1 MGNSIKYIVTVLT
14 IFIVSVAFGQQKS
27 IAFKND
33 TIRIEQWDSIY
44 YRIGNDFKGE
54 LKYGHWGYCT
64 ILKIDSGF
72 VINRKHYFATG
83 KLQSD
88 HNYKNGRLHG
98 DHKEWNENEIL
109 IERGHYNNGY
119 EDSIWTFY
127 YENGVKETEGAF
139 IVDTLRLIKKFI
151 MLKNRIDVSTGDI
164 KTLWTMKDQ
173 HSPPHGEWNFYDKKG
188 KRIKTLVF
196 DKGVIVSIEVGDYID
211 E

>member
-1 MGNSIKYIVTVLT
+1 MKFIFTVITLLQ
-14 IFIVSVAFGQQKS
+14 FIAVFGQQKV
-27 IAFKND
+27 IVLKND
-33 TIRIEQWDSIY
+33 TITIEQTDSIY
-44 YRIGNDFKGE
+44 YRYGDEFKGE
-54 LKYGHWGYCT
+54 IKYGRRGSYN
-64 ILKIDSGF
+64 ILKIDNGF
-72 VINRKHYFATG
+72 VINWKSYFATG
-83 KLQSD
+83 KLRSE

-109 IERGHYNNGY
+109 ILRGHYNNGY
-119 EDSIWTFY
+119 KDSIWTFC

-139 IVDTLRLIKKFI
+139 IVDTLRLIKNFI
-151 MLKNRIDVSTGDI
+151 MLKNRIDVSTGEI
-164 KTLWTMKDQ
+164 HTSWTMKDQ